1 MKSRGIRKHGKYT
14 QPVRSESLE
23 SYFKTNMA
31 DLLGPRCD
39 PVSFRL
45 SRGTRVVCGK
55 PLQRYPH
62 YPLVQAYF
70 NARSYAVLLL
80 LSLPF
85 PIINLAWLTS
95 WLRTLKYA
103 CTAVSWTDIPAI
115 NIVTTFEIVPS
126 NRNCTDFSLTL
137 WFSIWE
143 VFSNTALKLA
153 ISTIQDESFSRNG
166 D

>member
-1 MKSRGIRKHGKYT
+1 MKSRGIRKHGKHT
-14 QPVRSESLE
+14 QPVRSESRE

-39 PVSFRL
+39 SVSFRI
-45 SRGTRVVCGK
+45 SPGTRVVCGK

-70 NARSYAVLLL
+70 NARSCAALLL
-80 LSLPF
+80 LSTPLPL
-85 PIINLAWLTS
+85 INLAWLTS

-103 CTAVSWTDIPAI
+103 CTAVSWRHIPAI
-115 NIVTTFEIVPS
+115 NIVTNYEIVPW
-126 NRNCTDFSLTL
+126 NRNCTELSLTF
-137 WFSIWE
+137 WVSIWE
-143 VFSNTALKLA
+143 VYSNTAFKPA
-153 ISTIQDESFSRNG
+153 ISTIQDESFSWNG